1 MASEMASTSAV
12 ERSTET
18 GSKNV
23 PRVVALAPVCV
34 EGRDNDERQCWT
46 GAHGR
51 IIKTVVRAAAP
62 AGGGGGRALRVAG
75 REGEEQP
82 AAPAESREL
91 LWRLQRSKDGTF
103 QRAGGTDVDESFDC

>member
-12 ERSTET
+12 EGSTET

-62 AGGGGGRALRVAG
+62 AGWGPLSSACRWESGRR
-75 REGEEQP
+75 
-82 AAPAESREL
+82 AARGASSPRQL